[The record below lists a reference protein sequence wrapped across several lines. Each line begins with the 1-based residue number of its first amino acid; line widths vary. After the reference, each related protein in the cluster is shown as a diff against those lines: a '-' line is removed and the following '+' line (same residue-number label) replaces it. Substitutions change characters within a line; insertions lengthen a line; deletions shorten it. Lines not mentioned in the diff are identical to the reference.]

1 MKYQSAR
8 VLSLDVFRGLTIALM
23 VLVNT
28 PGSWNHVYP
37 PFLHADWHGC
47 SPTDLVFPFFLF
59 IVGTSLF
66 FSNKK
71 FEVGYSSEKLFKIVK
86 RTFLIF
92 VIGLLLGWFPFYDD
106 PISEIRIM
114 GVLQRIALAY
124 GLAAIVL
131 MFVKEKG
138 VYIVGTILLFLYWF
152 ILWNWGGED
161 PYSLETN
168 VVRKVD
174 RFVLGDAHLWGGK
187 GIPFDPEGLLSTI
200 PSIVTVFLG
209 YLSGSWLANSKSK
222 QTFVRKIIS
231 AGLVL
236 VIVGFIWGFL
246 FPINKSLWTSSYVL
260 YVGGIAMMVLGLL
273 TWIIDILNFKSWT
286 APFIHFGRNPLFIY
300 ILSGL
305 YAKVLWMIKIGEGE
319 DKKSGYAYLYEDIF
333 LPILGE
339 MNGSL
344 LFGIFLIFLLWVVAY
359 ILYKRKII
367 IKV

>member
-1 MKYQSAR
+1 MKNQSTR

-28 PGSWNHVYP
+28 PGSWSHVYQ

-71 FEVGYSSEKLFKIVK
+71 FEDGYSSAKLIKIIK
-86 RTFLIF
+86 RTCIIF
-92 VIGLLLGWFPFYDD
+92 GIGLLLNWFPFYTKH
-106 PISEIRIM
+106 ISELRIM

-124 GLAAIVL
+124 GFASVLL
-131 MFVKEKG
+131 MFIKEKG
-138 VYIVGTILLFLYWF
+138 VYIVGVGLLFLYWF
-152 ILWNWGGED
+152 ILWFWGGAD
-161 PYSLETN
+161 PYGLEEN

-174 RFVLGDAHLWGGK
+174 RILLGDAHLWGGK
-187 GIPFDPEGLLSTI
+187 GIPFDPEGLLSTM

-209 YLSGSWLANSKSK
+209 YLSGSWLSNSENK
-222 QTFVRKIIS
+222 QAFVRKIIS

-236 VIVGFIWGFL
+236 VIVGFVWGFL

-260 YVGGIAMMVLGLL
+260 YVGGLAMIVLGCL
-273 TWIIDILNFKSWT
+273 TWLIDIFNFKSWT

-305 YAKVLWMIKIGEGE
+305 YVRILWMIQLGEG
-319 DKKSGYAYLYEDIF
+319 DNQKSGYTYLYEDIF
-333 LPILGE
+333 RPMLGE

-344 LFGIFLIFLLWVVAY
+344 FFGIFLILLLWVVAY

>member
-1 MKYQSAR
+1 MKNNPDR

-59 IVGTSLF
+59 IVGTSMF

-71 FEVGYSSEKLFKIVK
+71 FSTGFSMPRFIKILK
-86 RTFLIF
+86 RTALIF
-92 VIGLLLGWFPFYDD
+92 LIGLLLNWFPFYNES
-106 PISEIRIM
+106 IGELRIM

-124 GLAAIVL
+124 GFAAILL
-131 MFVKEKG
+131 MFVREKG
-138 VYIVGTILLFLYWF
+138 VYILGVILLLAYWF
-152 ILWNWGGED
+152 ILWFWGGDD
-161 PYSLETN
+161 PYSLESN
-168 VVRKVD
+168 VVRQVD
-174 RFVLGDAHLWGGK
+174 RFLLGDAHLWGGK

-209 YLSGSWLANSKSK
+209 YLSGKWLSESETR
-222 QTFVRKIIS
+222 QVFVRKIIS

-236 VIVGFIWGFL
+236 IIVGFVWGFL

-260 YVGGIAMMVLGLL
+260 YVGGIAMMTLGFL
-273 TWIIDILNFKSWT
+273 TWFIDILNIKSWT
-286 APFIHFGRNPLFIY
+286 KPFLHFGRNPLFIY
-300 ILSGL
+300 ILSSL
-305 YAKVLWMIKIGEGE
+305 YSTTMWTISIGDG
-319 DKKSGYAYLYEDIF
+319 DAKKSAYTAFYENVF
-333 LPILGE
+333 KTLLGE

-344 LFGIFLIFLLWVVAY
+344 FFGIFLIVLLWIVAY
-359 ILYKRKII
+359 ILFKRKII